1 MALRQLAVNERLF
14 HSKVPNEK
22 FEEIGRHAKTEKVWD
37 PFVTENEFLVMC
49 AQNFFCHE
57 TVIGKILSRLTP
69 YCKYPGI
76 LPCARYD
83 VATTKSRCSVI
94 TP

>member
-1 MALRQLAVNERLF
+1 MKSLKKLEDMQKLKKCETV
-14 HSKVPNEK
+14 
-22 FEEIGRHAKTEKVWD
+22 
-37 PFVTENEFLVMC
+37 VTENEFLVMC

-57 TVIGKILSRLTP
+57 TVIEKILSRLTP
-69 YCKYPGI
+69 YCKYPEI